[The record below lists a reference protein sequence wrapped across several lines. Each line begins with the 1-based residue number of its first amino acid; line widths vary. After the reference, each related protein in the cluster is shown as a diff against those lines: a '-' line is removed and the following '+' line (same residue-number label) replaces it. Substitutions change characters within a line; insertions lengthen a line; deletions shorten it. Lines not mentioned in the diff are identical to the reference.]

1 MFSNI
6 EVENAVMEVPEPRDV
21 IPPRQIENVST
32 VGIREQ
38 NSLIPPTRTNQN
50 NNSNRTGSEIIT
62 VSIQY
67 YMFILLNINFIDF
80 VLYLL
85 SMTIFLMV
93 MMICYI

>member
-6 EVENAVMEVPEPRDV
+6 EVENAVMEVHEPRDV

-67 YMFILLNINFIDF
+67 YTYNTYSF
-80 VLYLL
+80 YL
-85 SMTIFLMV
+85 I
-93 MMICYI
+93 